1 MGNNSATTVKTLPQR
16 VKEVV
21 DFMYELL
28 NENGW
33 VEFRA
38 ESTLGVDNA
47 KIVTALIKRG
57 IIIKKRV
64 GKEGRRGSITHY
76 KWEAKHEPTKVLYSN
91 IVTDIRSRKHKK
103 KTPDNTPS
111 EQITKPEYIT
121 RADVL
126 KAFDNVVRTISGQL
140 QHGLWGGN
148 IYLSNKTDASYRD
161 FTYPLRNYELNAIY
175 IAIDGTEGKE
185 WFMKYA
191 GAIDDIEDRIQKE
204 LRFDGRIYLEPYEP
218 LKPLT
223 KLGGFSDQELW
234 DELKKRGYT
243 IEDNRLVIV
252 KKAYLE

>member
-1 MGNNSATTVKTLPQR
+1 MRNNSATTVKTLPQR

-38 ESTLGVDNA
+38 ESTLGIDNA

-91 IVTDIRSRKHKK
+91 IVTDIRSRKHRK

-111 EQITKPEYIT
+111 EKITKPEYIT

-126 KAFDNVVRTISGQL
+126 KAFDNVVKTISWQL
-140 QHGLWGGN
+140 QHGLYGN
-148 IYLSNKTDASYRD
+148 IYLWNETDTSYGD
-161 FTYPLRNYELNAIY
+161 FIYPLRNRDLNAIH
-175 IAIDGTEGKE
+175 IAIAGTEGNE

-191 GAIDDIEDRIQKE
+191 GELDDIEDRIQKE
-204 LRFDGRIYLEPYEP
+204 LRFDGRIYLGPYEP
-218 LKPLT
+218 TEPLT